1 MFSRRLHEDEPTL
14 SCGADHYDMHTSTG
28 LIGDD
33 TFYPPPVCLKC
44 GAVAFQG
51 KREEE
56 IGGTPVEG
64 SGGRQFHLT

>member
-1 MFSRRLHEDEPTL
+1 
-14 SCGADHYDMHTSTG
+14 MHTSTR
-28 LIGDD
+28 LIADD
-33 TFYPPPVCLKC
+33 TFYPTPVCLKC

-64 SGGRQFHLT
+64 SGGRQFHLTW